1 MTKRRKTSLDR
12 RVALVLCAVA
22 LVSGANLLAQDAA
35 VVAHDAWVR
44 VPLPSKT
51 ETAFYAVLENH
62 SAERRAVVSASSDAA
77 QTVEMHEMKMDRTMM
92 VMRPVSEIGI
102 PAKGK
107 TALSS
112 NGLHL
117 MLFGLKTRPAVGDTI
132 TVTLKLDNGATVPVK
147 AEVRK

>member
-1 MTKRRKTSLDR
+1 MTKGIH
-12 RVALVLCAVA
+12 VLLGAVV
-22 LVSGANLLAQDAA
+22 LFSGASLRAQEAA
-35 VVAHDAWVR
+35 VVAHDGWVR

-51 ETAFYAVLENH
+51 ETALFVVLENH

-92 VMRPVSEIGI
+92 VMKPVSEIGI

-107 TALSS
+107 TTLSS
-112 NGLHL
+112 NGFHL
-117 MLFGLKTRPAVGDTI
+117 MLFGLKKRPVMGDTI
-132 TVTLKLDNGATVPVK
+132 DVTLKLDNGASVTVK